1 MGRTMQSGNIKL
13 TATDRIILNSYRC
26 FLDGLADYLG
36 TGFEF
41 VLHSLEDCENS
52 VIKIINGHHTGR
64 KLGAPI
70 TDLALNMLNK
80 IQDENLDGYI
90 SYESKN
96 KKGNLLYSTTIS
108 VYGEHHRIIGLIC
121 INYHVDTPLSE
132 TFPIFKMMDKATNN
146 IINENFAVDVDALI
160 EQAYAE
166 ASQQVMS
173 DESISSNLK
182 NKEIINILYNQG
194 IFRMKDAVVKVARV
208 MDVSKNT
215 VYMHLRGMKD
225 NGK

>member
-1 MGRTMQSGNIKL
+1 MQSGNIKL
-13 TATDRIILNSYRC
+13 TATDRIILNSYRSS
-26 FLDGLADYLG
+26 LDGLADYLG

-41 VLHSLEDCENS
+41 VLHSLEDYESS

-80 IQDENLDGYI
+80 IQDENLDGYV

-96 KKGNLLYSTTIS
+96 KKGRPLYSTTIS
-108 VYGEHHRIIGLIC
+108 VYGENHRIIGLIC
-121 INYHVDTPLSE
+121 INFYVDTPLSE
-132 TFPIFKMMDKATNN
+132 TFPFFEMLNRSTHSMM
-146 IINENFAVDVDALI
+146 NENFADDVDALI
-160 EQAYAE
+160 EQAYSE
-166 ASQQVMS
+166 AFHQVMS

-182 NKEIINILYNQG
+182 NKEIINILFNQG
-194 IFRMKDAVVKVARV
+194 IFRMKDAVVKVAKV

-215 VYMHLRGMKD
+215 VYMHLRGLKE
-225 NGK
+225 K

>member
-1 MGRTMQSGNIKL
+1 MQRGNLKL
-13 TATDRIILNSYRC
+13 TATDRIILNSYRT

-41 VLHSLEDCENS
+41 VLHSLEDYESS
-52 VIKIINGHHTGR
+52 VIKIINGQHTGR

-80 IQDENLDGYI
+80 IQEENLDGYI

-96 KKGNLLYSTTIS
+96 KKGSPLRSTTIS
-108 VYGEHHRIIGLIC
+108 IYGENHRIIGLVC
-121 INYHVDTPLSE
+121 INFHVDTPLSE
-132 TFPIFKMMDKATNN
+132 TFPFFELLNKSNHSMM
-146 IINENFAVDVDALI
+146 NENFADDVDVLI
-160 EQAYAE
+160 QQVYTEAYH
-166 ASQQVMS
+166 QVMS
-173 DESISSNLK
+173 DESISTAFK

-194 IFRMKDAVVKVARV
+194 IFRMKDAVRKVAKV

-215 VYMHLRGMKD
+215 VYMHLRGLKE
-225 NGK
+225 KE

>member
-1 MGRTMQSGNIKL
+1 MVEKMQSGNIKL
-13 TATDRIILNSYRC
+13 TATDRIILNSYRSS
-26 FLDGLADYLG
+26 LDGLADYLG

-41 VLHSLEDCENS
+41 VLHSLEDYESS

-80 IQDENLDGYI
+80 IQDENLDGYV

-96 KKGNLLYSTTIS
+96 KKGRPLYSTTIS
-108 VYGEHHRIIGLIC
+108 VYGENHRIIGLIC
-121 INYHVDTPLSE
+121 INFYVDTPLSE
-132 TFPIFKMMDKATNN
+132 TFPFFEMLNRSTHSMM
-146 IINENFAVDVDALI
+146 NENFADDVDALI
-160 EQAYAE
+160 EQAYSE
-166 ASQQVMS
+166 AFHQVMS

-182 NKEIINILYNQG
+182 NKEIINILFNQG
-194 IFRMKDAVVKVARV
+194 IFRMKDAVVKVAKV

-215 VYMHLRGMKD
+215 VYMHLRGLKE
-225 NGK
+225 K

>member
-1 MGRTMQSGNIKL
+1 MQSGNIKL

-36 TGFEF
+36 TGFEY

-108 VYGEHHRIIGLIC
+108 VYGEQHRIIGLIC

-132 TFPIFKMMDKATNN
+132 TFPVFKMLDKSSST

-160 EQAYAE
+160 EQAYNE
-166 ASQQVMS
+166 ASHQVMS
-173 DESISSNLK
+173 DESISANLK
-182 NKEIINILYNQG
+182 NKEIVYLLYNQG
-194 IFRMKDAVVKVARV
+194 IFRMKDAVIKVAKV

-215 VYMHLRGMKD
+215 VYMHLRGMKE
-225 NGK
+225 NEK